1 VDFNE
6 YRRGIALFNRAEFFQ
21 AHEVLEDIWRA
32 APAEE
37 KKFLQG
43 LVQVAVAFHHYST
56 GNFVGMRSVM
66 DRAMRNLTG
75 HPQRMEGIQL
85 APLMRSLAQW
95 RKAVDSGQPRPPLPH
110 MELAPGLLKHLKSR
124 DSEDGK
130 QKT

>member
-1 VDFNE
+1 MDFNL
-6 YRRGIALFNRAEFFQ
+6 YSRGIALFNRAEFFA

-32 APAEE
+32 APLEE

-66 DRAMRNLTG
+66 ERAMRNLTG
-75 HPQRMEGIQL
+75 HPQVTDGIKL

-95 RKAVDSGQPRPPLPH
+95 QEAMDSGQAHPALPR
-110 MELAPGLLKHLKSR
+110 MELAPGLLKHLKSH
-124 DSEDGK
+124 DSEDRR

>member
-1 VDFNE
+1 MDSNH

-66 DRAMRNLTG
+66 ERAMRNLTG
-75 HPQRMEGIQL
+75 HPQHTEGIQL
-85 APLMRSLAQW
+85 APLMRSLVQW
-95 RKAVDSGQPRPPLPH
+95 REAMDSGQPHPPLPR
-110 MELAPGLLKHLKSR
+110 MELAPGSLQPLKSR
-124 DSEDGK
+124 DSEDAK
-130 QKT
+130 HKT

>member
-1 VDFNE
+1 MDFNE

-32 APAEE
+32 APTED

-66 DRAMRNLTG
+66 ERAMRNMTG
-75 HPQRMEGIQL
+75 HPQRIEGIKL
-85 APLMRSLAQW
+85 APLMRSLTRW
-95 RKAVDSGQPRPPLPH
+95 REAMDGGQPHPPLPR
-110 MELAPGLLKHLKSR
+110 MELAAGLLKHIESA
-124 DSEDGK
+124 DSEDKK

>member
-6 YRRGIALFNRAEFFQ
+6 YRRGIALFNRAEFFE

-32 APAEE
+32 APVED

-66 DRAMRNLTG
+66 ARAMANLTG
-75 HPQRMEGIQL
+75 HPQRLEGIKLEPLMDSLTRWREAMEGGRPHPEL
-85 APLMRSLAQW
+85 
-95 RKAVDSGQPRPPLPH
+95 PR
-110 MELAPGLLKHLKSR
+110 MELGSAAKNFHHRGH
-124 DSEDGK
+124 
-130 QKT
+130 

>member
-1 VDFNE
+1 MDFNH

-32 APAEE
+32 APVEG

-66 DRAMRNLTG
+66 ERAMRNLTG
-75 HPQRMEGIQL
+75 HPQHTEGIQL
-85 APLMRSLAQW
+85 APLMRSLVQW
-95 RKAVDSGQPRPPLPH
+95 QKAMKGGQPHPPLPH
-110 MELAPGLLKHLKSR
+110 IELAPNLRKHLKAC
-124 DSEDGK
+124 DSEDG
-130 QKT
+130 THET